1 MIELHRL
8 GHALEPF
15 HVNPDLIVT
24 VEAAPDTHVTLSTG
38 TKFIVTESPTQIAD
52 AIRTWRASILAE
64 ALGARESGVL
74 A

>member
-8 GHALEPF
+8 GHALEAF

-24 VEAAPDTHVTLSTG
+24 VEAAPDTHVALSTG
-38 TKFIVTESPTQIAD
+38 TRFIVIETPQQIAD

-64 ALGARESGVL
+64 ALGQRPAV
-74 A
+74 AA